1 MAYLTEGDYRA
12 VAGEQSLKVLQQNS
26 ADIRQTAEA
35 MAIDEVKGYLATRYD
50 AERVFKAT
58 GTARSDII
66 IARTVDVTLYNLV
79 SAMPN
84 RMGWEVRE
92 TRYKR
97 AIEWLEDV
105 QAGKIAANL
114 PKQQGPNGEEDAN
127 NRIRFNPGQKN
138 HYDW

>member
-1 MAYLTEGDYRA
+1 MAFLTDDDYRA

-26 ADIRQTAEA
+26 PEVRQRAEA
-35 MAIDEVKGYLATRYD
+35 MAIDEIKGYLATRFD
-50 AERVFKAT
+50 ANLVFKQSGAK
-58 GTARSDII
+58 RSDIVV
-66 IARTVDVTLYNLV
+66 ARTVDITLYNLV

-84 RMGWEVRE
+84 RMGWDVRE

-114 PKQQGPNGEEDAN
+114 PLQMGDNGEEDIN
-127 NRIRFNPGQKN
+127 SRIRYNAGQKN
-138 HYDW
+138 NYDW